1 MRGVGR
7 WLRYLFD
14 RQEGAADQLIAR
26 WVFLRAMGA
35 IYFSAFLA
43 LAFQIRGMIGA
54 QGILPASEYLEKVR
68 TLGALRLWYAPTVLW
83 WGSGNHALMAL
94 AWVGLVASLLVVAN
108 VAPRISLA
116 ICFVCFMSFIAVSQ
130 DFGQY
135 QSDGML
141 LEAGFL
147 SLFVAPG
154 GLWPG
159 WGRKSLAIRAAWFL
173 LLWEWFRIYFES
185 GAVKLLSGDPT
196 WRNLTAMYEYYQN
209 GPLPTW
215 IGWYL
220 QHLPWWFQKAT
231 AGATLGMEL
240 VLVWMAFL
248 PRRWRIACFC
258 IVTGWQAV
266 VIATANYA
274 FLNYLVLVLAVLL
287 LHDETLRRF
296 VPARW
301 RNGIEAEDESA
312 AANSQ
317 PMKPLK
323 GLSGVSVAITA
334 VMLTWIAYAT
344 TVEMVW
350 MCWREAPLPSS
361 PVAALEPLRIANQY
375 GLFAVMTPHRYE
387 IEFQG
392 SNDGKTWT
400 PYMFRFKPQ
409 DVSERPGIYAPYQPR
424 FDWNLWFASLT
435 TWQSAMIVPLTEER
449 LLEGDQDVLYLFRG
463 NAFPAAPPKFVRAV
477 LWQYWFS
484 TPEEKRI
491 QGVWW
496 TRKLLGTYA
505 PTIMRAPDGRFVEL
519 QPPTLEG
526 AP

>member
-14 RQEGAADQLIAR
+14 RQEGATDQLIAR
-26 WVFLRAMGA
+26 WLFLRAMGA

-54 QGILPASEYLEKVR
+54 QGILPAGEYLEKVR
-68 TLGALRLWYAPTVLW
+68 TLGALRIWYAPTVLW

-94 AWVGLVASLLVVAN
+94 VWVGLVASVLVVAN

-116 ICFVCFMSFIAVSQ
+116 VCFVCFLSFIAVSQ

-258 IVTGWQAV
+258 IVTVWQLV

-287 LHDETLRRF
+287 LDDRALRRF

-301 RNGIEAEDESA
+301 RAGVEAKDERAAIEA
-312 AANSQ
+312 
-317 PMKPLK
+317 KPLK
-323 GLSGVSVAITA
+323 GLSGIGVAVAA
-334 VMLTWIAYAT
+334 VMLTWIAYVT
-344 TVEMVW
+344 TVELVW
-350 MCWREAPLPSS
+350 MFWREAPLPSS

-400 PYMFRFKPQ
+400 PYLFRFKPQ
-409 DVSERPGIYAPYQPR
+409 DVTERPGIYAPYQPR

-435 TWQSAMIVPLTEER
+435 TWQSATIVPLTEER
-449 LLEGDQDVLYLFRG
+449 LLEGDQDVLGLFRG
-463 NAFPAAPPKFVRAV
+463 DPFASAPPKFVRAV

-484 TPEEKRI
+484 TAEEKRT

-505 PTIMRAPDGRFVEL
+505 PTIMRSPDGRFVEL
-519 QPPTLEG
+519 EAPTLEG
-526 AP
+526 TP